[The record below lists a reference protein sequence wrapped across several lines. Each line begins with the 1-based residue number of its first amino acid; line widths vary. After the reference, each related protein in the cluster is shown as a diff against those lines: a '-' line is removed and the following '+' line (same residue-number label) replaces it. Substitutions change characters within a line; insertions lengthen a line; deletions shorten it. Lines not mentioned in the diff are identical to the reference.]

1 MYAGVP
7 RFDLYVPYDEV
18 RVVRI
23 FPQDTLLLVQK
34 VKIPESRPL
43 QNNEV
48 RVSCRFTIRG
58 DDILLDPVRRVRSNL
73 LLTPDARI
81 THTAFA

>member
-23 FPQDTLLLVQK
+23 VSQDNVLLVQK
-34 VKIPESRPL
+34 VKIPEPRSL
-43 QNNEV
+43 QDYEV
-48 RVSCRFTIRG
+48 RVSCRFAVRG
-58 DDILLDPVRRVRSNL
+58 DGALLAPPVGL
-73 LLTPDARI
+73 DLTCYSPLMLG
-81 THTAFA
+81 

>member
-23 FPQDTLLLVQK
+23 VSQDNVLLVQK
-34 VKIPESRPL
+34 VKIPESRSL
-43 QNNEV
+43 QDYEV
-48 RVSCRFTIRG
+48 RVSCRFTVRG
-58 DDILLDPVRRVRSNL
+58 DGVLLAPPVGL
-73 LLTPDARI
+73 DLTCYSP
-81 THTAFA
+81 